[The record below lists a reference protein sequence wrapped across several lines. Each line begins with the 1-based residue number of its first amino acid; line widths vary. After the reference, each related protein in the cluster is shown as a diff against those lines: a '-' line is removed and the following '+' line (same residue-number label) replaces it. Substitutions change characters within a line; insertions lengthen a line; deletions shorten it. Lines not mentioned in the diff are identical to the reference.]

1 MQQLSEFL
9 IPFIGLKEGTHQF
22 DFNIDNKFFEEFGF
36 LDFLN
41 AQIQAVLDF
50 EKKTTLLELNFSAN
64 GYVTVPC
71 DITTEPYDLPIDTSF
86 RLVVKFGPEES
97 FDDDE
102 IIILPHGSHDIQVA
116 QYIYEMIILSLPQ
129 KKVHPGIAA
138 GTLKSEILEKL
149 KDLRPQEKLSSNG
162 IDPRWDKLRDLL
174 K

>member
-1 MQQLSEFL
+1 MVGLS
-9 IPFIGLKEGTHQF
+9 GRHSS
-22 DFNIDNKFFEEFGF
+22 
-36 LDFLN
+36 
-41 AQIQAVLDF
+41 
-50 EKKTTLLELNFSAN
+50 LLELLLH
-64 GYVTVPC
+64 V
-71 DITTEPYDLPIDTSF
+71 
-86 RLVVKFGPEES
+86 
-97 FDDDE
+97 
-102 IIILPHGSHDIQVA
+102 LPHGSHDIQVA

>member
-36 LDFLN
+36 LDFQN

-97 FDDDE
+97 FDDE